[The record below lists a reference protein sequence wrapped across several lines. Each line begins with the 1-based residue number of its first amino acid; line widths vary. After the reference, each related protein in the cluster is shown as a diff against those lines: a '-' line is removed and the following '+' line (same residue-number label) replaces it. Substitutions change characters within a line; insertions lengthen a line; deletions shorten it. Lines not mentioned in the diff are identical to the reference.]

1 MTNGRARPILAILL
15 FCFASQVLI
24 AQTSSKA
31 PAPPATSPE
40 PFFTEKKI
48 AVVVGISEYPAE
60 SGFPKLEFAA
70 KDAQDLAAA
79 LQKQGYQT
87 QVLTDHN
94 ALKNSIRKAL
104 EHARDVLNQGRV
116 DEKEHG
122 TILFAFSGHGG
133 QKGSAKGSGQYLV
146 TYDSASDDPE
156 PGYPLKEIATLLTN
170 SGAAHRMMFIDA
182 CRDSAGSMSKGAPVL
197 TSFREYLQAEGMKVF
212 YSTAPGEPSF
222 EDKESHNGFFTHYL
236 LEGLAGK
243 AATPDGLVTFDSL
256 AKWVSRSM
264 KSDANVYQTPY
275 WNQNASGDFYVAG
288 HLVNKE
294 ALVIGI
300 DQYIGHPVHGAVAG
314 AKQVDAQLN
323 LAAFETTLL
332 ENATFGDMQTR
343 IAAFARNI
351 GPKDVAVFYFAGEGG
366 IASGKPF
373 LMAADA
379 ALPDH
384 AVAGKW
390 EKPPENSITLA
401 DVMDIVRNN
410 HPGPNIYLL
419 DMGMAR
425 ASATDTMD
433 LASLKRDHTLVLFSC
448 KPGQDPARGEDG
460 SLFSRTVVSVLRE
473 PNMSAGYAASKIMSA
488 IFDQTNGVE
497 YAIQIP
503 MLPDRV
509 YLTPSQ

>member
-1 MTNGRARPILAILL
+1 MANRPSRSKASILL
-15 FCFASQVLI
+15 FFASQFLI
-24 AQTSSKA
+24 AQSSSKELVPKGA
-31 PAPPATSPE
+31 NPE
-40 PFFTEKKI
+40 PFLAEKKI
-48 AVVVGISEYPAE
+48 AVVVGISDYPAE
-60 SGFPKLEFAA
+60 SGFPKLEYAA

-87 QVLTDHN
+87 QLLTDYS
-94 ALKNSIRKAL
+94 ALRNSIHKAL
-104 EHARDVLNQGRV
+104 EHARDVLNQGRI
-116 DEKEHG
+116 DDKEHG
-122 TILFAFSGHGG
+122 TLLFAFSGHGG
-133 QKGSAKGSGQYLV
+133 QKGSGLGSGQYLV
-146 TYDSASDDPE
+146 TYDSASDDTE
-156 PGYPLKEIATLLTN
+156 PGYPLKEIIKLLTE
-170 SGAAHRMMFIDA
+170 SGAARRMMFIDA
-182 CRDSAGSMSKGAPVL
+182 CRDSTGSLNKGAPVL
-197 TSFREYLQAEGMKVF
+197 SSFREYLQAEGMKIF
-212 YSTAPGEPSF
+212 YSTAPGTPSF
-222 EDKESHNGFFTHYL
+222 EDKESHNGYFTHYL
-236 LEGLAGK
+236 LEGLSGK

-264 KSDANVYQTPY
+264 KGDAKVFQTPY

-288 HLVNKE
+288 HLFNKE

-300 DQYIGHPVHGAVAG
+300 DQYSGHPLNSAIAG

-323 LAAFETTLL
+323 LAGFDTTLL
-332 ENATFGDMQTR
+332 ENVKFDELQAR
-343 IAAFARNI
+343 IAAFAKNM
-351 GPKDVAVFYFAGEGG
+351 GPKDVALFYFAGEGG

-379 ALPDH
+379 TLPDH
-384 AVAGKW
+384 AVSGKW
-390 EKPPENSITLA
+390 ERPPANSVTLG
-401 DVMDIVRNN
+401 DVMDTVRQN

-419 DMGMAR
+419 DMGIAR
-425 ASATDTMD
+425 ASSTDPMD

-448 KPGQDPARGEDG
+448 KPGQDPVRTEDG

-503 MLPDRV
+503 MLPERV